1 MLTGAAVTGPL
12 STRATRAAPTMAG
25 ATQTHVGT
33 IAAMAPAGPRHRR
46 HHLRQ
51 SRRRRSGSLRRSR
64 RRHRR
69 RQSCAPPRIPP
80 RPRSLCGSLGP
91 ETSPLPSSPQPS
103 DAPFQG
109 LTPEGEEDS
118 NWWDEFVA
126 FAGLYDSPLTDPAR
140 TPDQAEGPKHTHRA
154 LCTLTPR
161 RAASQANMPLA
172 VSIAT
177 VVLLCPCL
185 WCVLCCLI
193 CLVRKPIDPPQET
206 APLAPSQK
214 EAPKEDVRPP
224 PLTDPACFLVET
236 PASPPTAECPPCPTT
251 VPRPQPSWAARWWRT
266 RAALARARR
275 NSPTSSPPLST
286 EAHPISFWIFFHARR
301 GIGEGGRL
309 GALSPPL
316 ASNASA
322 RSRRPCQTVAR
333 PSNLARQG

>member
-1 MLTGAAVTGPL
+1 LPGLRCRWSTRVLRLTRRQSVACYPPPPLHTRTRPPAPSLRVQGQWPWTQDQCHDYCCFECSRTEPCSFAWTFATDAGGRVLAGAAVTGPL

-91 ETSPLPSSPQPS
+91 ETFPLPSSPQPS

-140 TPDQAEGPKHTHRA
+140 TPDQAE
-154 LCTLTPR
+154 
-161 RAASQANMPLA
+161 
-172 VSIAT
+172 
-177 VVLLCPCL
+177 
-185 WCVLCCLI
+185 
-193 CLVRKPIDPPQET
+193 E
-206 APLAPSQK
+206 
-214 EAPKEDVRPP
+214 
-224 PLTDPACFLVET
+224 
-236 PASPPTAECPPCPTT
+236 
-251 VPRPQPSWAARWWRT
+251 
-266 RAALARARR
+266 
-275 NSPTSSPPLST
+275 T
-286 EAHPISFWIFFHARR
+286 EAH
-301 GIGEGGRL
+301 
-309 GALSPPL
+309 
-316 ASNASA
+316 
-322 RSRRPCQTVAR
+322 T
-333 PSNLARQG
+333 